1 MSDGE
6 QDIYIT
12 PKYNTPTPRLCIITE
27 GKLANLQG
35 KKLAGPQV
43 IKVIKVSGQID
54 VVHLLMQC
62 DKKGTSF
69 LQPKFI
75 T

>member
-43 IKVIKVSGQID
+43 IKVI
-54 VVHLLMQC
+54 
-62 DKKGTSF
+62 
-69 LQPKFI
+69 
-75 T
+75 

>member
-1 MSDGE
+1 MESRIFT
-6 QDIYIT
+6 QPRST
-12 PKYNTPTPRLCIITE
+12 VPPTCCIITE

-54 VVHLLMQC
+54 VVHFLMRC

-75 T
+75 N